1 MPTPTLIPAA
11 DNRVDQDT
19 DRRLTDLLT
28 RVVSR
33 RGAHHAS
40 MAVFQ
45 GDGAQR
51 WRGAAGAA
59 GPDGTP
65 LRPETPFFIASITK
79 RFVGT
84 LVLQAHEHGEL
95 DLDHPAVAYLTP
107 GTLDGLH
114 VHRGVD
120 HTSSITIRHL
130 LSHTSG
136 LPDYF
141 EHSDG
146 EPNLFRQLAQ
156 GHDRTWSFDDVL
168 RITRE
173 QRPHFAPQD
182 LSAPTQRARY
192 SDTGFQVLIA
202 ILFAATGR
210 SFEELLSTRVLRP
223 LGLQHTWLP
232 GGAGPAAATP
242 APAAVYRKDRALE
255 LPGMLA
261 SSNDLMSTTGDLL
274 RFHRALLAGE
284 LFASTDTVEHLTER
298 SNLLRNMVPLRYGL
312 ATMAFRVGRING
324 PGRRPVTLLGHAGV
338 TGTWLF
344 HCPELD
350 LHLAGSVD
358 QATGRRVPFRLM
370 ARTLQAW
377 HG

>member
-1 MPTPTLIPAA
+1 MQNPTMTPAA
-11 DNRVDQDT
+11 DNRVDPDT
-19 DRRLTDLLT
+19 DIRLSDLLSSVAA
-28 RVVSR
+28 RSGV
-33 RGAHHAS
+33 HHAT
-40 MAVFQ
+40 MAVVD
-45 GDGAQR
+45 GDGIRR
-51 WRGAAGAA
+51 WRGAVGTAS
-59 GPDGTP
+59 PDGTP

-79 RFVGT
+79 RFIAT
-84 LVLQAHEHGEL
+84 LVLQAHEQGEL
-95 DLDHPAVAYLTP
+95 DLDHPAAAYLP
-107 GTLDGLH
+107 AGTLDGLH

-120 HTSSITIRHL
+120 HTASITIRHL

-146 EPNLFRQLAQ
+146 QPTLFRLLAQ
-156 GHDRTWSFDDVL
+156 GADRTWSFDDVL
-168 RITRE
+168 RVTRE
-173 QRPHFAPQD
+173 QRPHFEPQD
-182 LSAPTQRARY
+182 LTASTQRARY
-192 SDTGFQVLIA
+192 SDTGFQLLIA
-202 ILFAATGR
+202 IVEATTGR
-210 SFEELLSTRVLRP
+210 SFDELLRGRILRP

-232 GGAGPAAATP
+232 GGQGPATATA
-242 APAAVYRKDRALE
+242 APARLYHKDRALD
-255 LPGMLA
+255 LPGMLV
-261 SSNDLMSTTGDLL
+261 SCNDLMSTTGDLL
-274 RFHRALLAGE
+274 RFQRALLAGE
-284 LFASTDTVEHLTER
+284 LFASPATVALLTER

-312 ATMAFRVGRING
+312 GTMGLRVGRLSG
-324 PGRRPVTLLGHAGV
+324 PGHRPVTLLGHSGV